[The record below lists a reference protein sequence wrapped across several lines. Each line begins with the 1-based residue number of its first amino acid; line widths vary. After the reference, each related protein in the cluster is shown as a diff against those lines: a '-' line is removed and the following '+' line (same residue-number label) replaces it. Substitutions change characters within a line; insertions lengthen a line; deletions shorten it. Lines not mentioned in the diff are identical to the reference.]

1 MTYQPTDI
9 EIQGLIKSL
18 RLLWNRYMQDKIE
31 RDEMIEKLER
41 ILYMSGV
48 VQE

>member
-1 MTYQPTDI
+1 MMYQPTQKYT
-9 EIQGLIKSL
+9 EQLIKSL
-18 RLLWNRYMQDKIE
+18 RLLWNRYNQGEIDDYE
-31 RDEMIEKLER
+31 LIEKLER

>member
-1 MTYQPTDI
+1 MTYQPTQKYT
-9 EIQGLIKSL
+9 EQLIKSL
-18 RLLWNRYMQDKIE
+18 RLLWNRYLQDKIE

-48 VQE
+48 CQE

>member
-1 MTYQPTDI
+1 MTYQPTDT

-18 RLLWNRYMQDKIE
+18 RLLWNRYLQDKIE

>member
-1 MTYQPTDI
+1 MYQPTDT

-18 RLLWNRYMQDKIE
+18 RLLWKRYQRQKIDDDKL
-31 RDEMIEKLER
+31 IEKLER

-48 VQE
+48 CQE

>member
-1 MTYQPTDI
+1 MRYQPTDT
-9 EIQGLIKSL
+9 EIHGLIKSL
-18 RLLWNRYMQDKIE
+18 RLLWNRYHQGEIDDYE
-31 RDEMIEKLER
+31 LIEKLER